1 MIAFL
6 KSCPG
11 LSLKSIRTKV
21 EALLLVASES
31 LEMVGPNPAFS
42 QILLS
47 NIKLIFAINEQILQT
62 KAQINEKA
70 QSIPDYHL
78 LLSIPGLEPTNATQI
93 LCEIGSINRFNNPK
107 QFVAFCGIDP

>member
-1 MIAFL
+1 
-6 KSCPG
+6 
-11 LSLKSIRTKV
+11 
-21 EALLLVASES
+21 
-31 LEMVGPNPAFS
+31 MVGPNPAFS

-93 LCEIGSINRFNNPK
+93 LCEIGSINRFKNPK